1 MEAVCRVSEGAL
13 LIGREE
19 VGASIPP
26 LRDLHAALEV
36 PWECRPQLLEVAL
49 SLTRQALKVLF
60 DDGAIDLVRVEV
72 AEGPLEP
79 GHQPTRHVCPR
90 LAVLS
95 KLSKPGVQ
103 KLPHRGAIFNSAFR
117 VHLVRECLPC
127 LRFILAARAQLF
139 GFVDDVELAASRELF
154 ESRRLGFAGAF
165 MGLAKGLNV
174 LGADADV
181 TFTTAETAKSAVLEP
196 CVSRV
201 VSQSEMRRP

>member
-1 MEAVCRVSEGAL
+1 ML
-13 LIGREE
+13 
-19 VGASIPP
+19 P

-36 PWECRPQLLEVAL
+36 SWECRPQLLEVAL
-49 SLTRQALKVLF
+49 SVTRQALKVLF

-181 TFTTAETAKSAVLEP
+181 TLTTAEAAKSAVLEP